1 MIKKIIFVLLF
12 ILFSFGYNYV
22 LASTQEMHNYSP
34 SVIYSKNVSS
44 VVYIQTQ
51 DSSGSGVILKD
62 DGTFVTCFHVIANA
76 DYIIVKL
83 EDGSMY
89 YVNGFRYINPL
100 SDVAILTLDTKRKF
114 VPISIN
120 STNDLKV
127 GEKVYAISNPQGLQF
142 VFSDGMINQYT
153 KDYIQFSAPISSGSS
168 GGALLNLNGN
178 LIGIITSQFN
188 PSESQNIN
196 FALPNDYYVFQI
208 NNKQIKNLN
217 NSKWTDFL
225 VENADENQ
233 FTVYTNYALNQNN
246 LLMFYKY
253 LKPFLVRYDI
263 PDDLYPNL
271 AVFALY
277 SFLYDGSDENLN
289 DAIKFFEIAYK
300 RNQKEEAALVGLAF
314 LPFMKNADDQA
325 YNYITLLSK
334 KYPESYDKLLSISE
348 NIAKCDQNDSACS
361 INAVLEYVDYIIQ
374 LLEK

>member
-168 GGALLNLNGN
+168 GGALLNSNGN

-348 NIAKCDQNDSACS
+348 KIAKCDQNDSACS

>member
-120 STNDLKV
+120 STNGLKV

-168 GGALLNLNGN
+168 GGALLNSNGN

>member
-168 GGALLNLNGN
+168 GGALLNSNGN

>member
-114 VPISIN
+114 VPISID

>member
-1 MIKKIIFVLLF
+1 
-12 ILFSFGYNYV
+12 
-22 LASTQEMHNYSP
+22 
-34 SVIYSKNVSS
+34 
-44 VVYIQTQ
+44 
-51 DSSGSGVILKD
+51 
-62 DGTFVTCFHVIANA
+62 
-76 DYIIVKL
+76 
-83 EDGSMY
+83 
-89 YVNGFRYINPL
+89 
-100 SDVAILTLDTKRKF
+100 
-114 VPISIN
+114 
-120 STNDLKV
+120 
-127 GEKVYAISNPQGLQF
+127 
-142 VFSDGMINQYT
+142 
-153 KDYIQFSAPISSGSS
+153 
-168 GGALLNLNGN
+168 
-178 LIGIITSQFN
+178 
-188 PSESQNIN
+188 
-196 FALPNDYYVFQI
+196 
-208 NNKQIKNLN
+208 
-217 NSKWTDFL
+217 
-225 VENADENQ
+225 
-233 FTVYTNYALNQNN
+233 
-246 LLMFYKY
+246 MFYKY